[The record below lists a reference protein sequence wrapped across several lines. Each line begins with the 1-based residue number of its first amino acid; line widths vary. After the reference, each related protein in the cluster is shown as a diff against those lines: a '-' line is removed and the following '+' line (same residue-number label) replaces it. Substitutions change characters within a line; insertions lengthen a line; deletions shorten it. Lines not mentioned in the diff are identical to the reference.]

1 MIQGDPESIRDFKR
15 SGDFLKWIHNNGSIN
30 LSLVIVH
37 SIVDSVI
44 NSFFSS
50 LGPFD
55 QKRSLYYNLLIL
67 VK

>member
-30 LSLVIVH
+30 LSLVILH

-50 LGPFD
+50 LRPFD
-55 QKRSLYYNLLIL
+55 QKRSLYNNLLIL